1 MTKNNLSFFD
11 KDLYGAFQEVI
22 KGKIK
27 MASEVKKAYQT
38 LELEKFDNSIWK
50 LIKSNNLVF
59 IRKTLRSK
67 AENIIKDTGIK
78 HETLINTLLVDFDKK
93 LTVFTESVRGYKN
106 LVRVDYKI
114 EFPNNFIEF
123 NDEFQEFTYNDKIVK
138 EWWCTQKLEESREIE
153 LYQSSVTLL
162 EQIKKYKKNV
172 GKQGISALGFKQI
185 YEHVFKNIFTDNDIN
200 ESFEIEVKRIKEVFS
215 NEERINDHKNATKA
229 SIAAEQKFQKEMKD
243 KAPKIKYRDPEIM
256 QDGTPFFK
264 IGE

>member
-1 MTKNNLSFFD
+1 METKNLNFFD
-11 KDLYGAFQEVI
+11 ERLYEAYQEVI
-22 KGKIK
+22 KDKKKLAEG
-27 MASEVKKAYQT
+27 VKKAYQN
-38 LELEKFDNSIWK
+38 LELDKFDNSIWK
-50 LIKSNNLVF
+50 LIKSHNLVF

-78 HETLINTLLVDFDKK
+78 HGTLINTILVDFDKK
-93 LTVFTESVRGYKN
+93 LPVFIESVRSYKSI
-106 LVRVDYKI
+106 VRVEYKI
-114 EFPNNFIEF
+114 DFPNNFIEY
-123 NDEFQEFTYNDKIVK
+123 DEESEIFTHNEKIVK
-138 EWWCTQKLEESREIE
+138 EWWCTQTLEECNEIE
-153 LYQSSVTLL
+153 LYQSSFVLL

-172 GKQGISALGFKQI
+172 SKQGISALGFKQI
-185 YEHVFKNIFTDNDIN
+185 YEHVFKNIFTDNDID